1 MRSALAHCVAAK
13 DRGRGLRRARQ
24 CGQRIGQGSGAS
36 PLGRRQK
43 SVYISPMAMNWLQ
56 LLSARRFCS
65 DGSAEPDHGADEP
78 PLRTDFQR
86 DADRIIFSPAF
97 RRLKDKTQVFPLPEN
112 DLIHSRLTHST
123 EVAVV
128 GRSLGFAVGRELPA
142 RHPELAAIRREPGR
156 SWAQDLADVVAAACL
171 AHDIGN
177 PPFGHAGEDAI
188 ARYFSPAEPAAAL
201 PSLAALYQ
209 DALTPEQW
217 TDLSRFEG
225 NAQGFRILTRLHDER
240 NLGMRLTAATLGAFT
255 KYPCESTQAP
265 AALAADASSAWKKY
279 GVFQSE
285 RRIFHAVATELGL
298 LPAPGPALR
307 YCRHP
312 LAFLVEAA
320 DDISYR
326 ILDLEDGLRL
336 NLVPR
341 RKGIDALCE
350 IAKKTPRFVRPDD
363 EDHNDAVEHL
373 RARAIKQ
380 LIIEVYAVF
389 LDHEPAILAG
399 RYPGSLLDEVPSA
412 PQLAAIHELTK
423 TYCYRSRGVLEI
435 EIAGYHLIGALLHE
449 LIPAALKLP
458 QSRSPHEEK
467 LLSLLGT
474 PPAEPLAYERA
485 LRVTDYI
492 ASMTDGYAVTLYRRL
507 KGISLPGAGR

>member
-1 MRSALAHCVAAK
+1 M
-13 DRGRGLRRARQ
+13 
-24 CGQRIGQGSGAS
+24 
-36 PLGRRQK
+36 
-43 SVYISPMAMNWLQ
+43 
-56 LLSARRFCS
+56 
-65 DGSAEPDHGADEP
+65 
-78 PLRTDFQR
+78 RTDFQR
-86 DADRIIFSPAF
+86 DADRIIFSAAF

-142 RHPELAAIRREPGR
+142 RHPELAGTSRELAR

-188 ARYFSPAEPAAAL
+188 ARYFGAAEPLAEGPRRGELGGHSLTAA
-201 PSLAALYQ
+201 
-209 DALTPEQW
+209 QW
-217 TDLSRFEG
+217 ADLVRFEG

-255 KYPCESTQAP
+255 KYPCESGGDP
-265 AALAADASSAWKKY
+265 AAAAPSPPGGPSQCPSQWKKH
-279 GVFQSE
+279 GFFQSE
-285 RRIFHAVATELGL
+285 RRVFQAVAAELGL
-298 LPAPGPALR
+298 LPAPGPLLR

-341 RKGIDALCE
+341 HKGVDALCE

-363 EDHNDAVEHL
+363 FEQSGVVEQL

-389 LDHEPAILAG
+389 LDCEARILAG
-399 RYPGSLLDEVPSA
+399 RYPGCLLDEVPSA
-412 PQLAAIHELTK
+412 PQLEAIRQLTE

-435 EIAGYHLIGALLHE
+435 ELAGYHLIGALLHE
-449 LIPAALKLP
+449 FIPAAVKP
-458 QSRSPHEEK
+458 VAARSPHEDK
-467 LLSLLGT
+467 LLALLGM
-474 PPAEPLAYERA
+474 PPAESCPYERA

>member
-1 MRSALAHCVAAK
+1 
-13 DRGRGLRRARQ
+13 
-24 CGQRIGQGSGAS
+24 
-36 PLGRRQK
+36 
-43 SVYISPMAMNWLQ
+43 MNWLQ

-65 DGSAEPDHGADEP
+65 DGSAEPELGADEP
-78 PLRTDFQR
+78 PMRTDFQR

-142 RHPELAAIRREPGR
+142 RHPELLASSRELAR

-188 ARYFSPAEPAAAL
+188 ARYFGTAEPLSAEPQRGALGGHSLTAA
-201 PSLAALYQ
+201 
-209 DALTPEQW
+209 QW
-217 TDLSRFEG
+217 ADLVRFEG

-255 KYPCESTQAP
+255 KYPCESGADP
-265 AALAADASSAWKKY
+265 AAATTAGAPGSSSQSPSQSPSQCPSQWKKH
-279 GVFQSE
+279 GFFQSE
-285 RRIFHAVATELGL
+285 RRVFQAVADELGL
-298 LPAPGPALR
+298 LPAPGPLLR

-341 RKGIDALCE
+341 HKGIDALCE

-363 EDHNDAVEHL
+363 SEQGGAVEQL

-389 LDHEPAILAG
+389 LDCEARILAG
-399 RYPGSLLDEVPSA
+399 RYPGCLLDEVPSA
-412 PQLAAIHELTK
+412 PQLEAIRQLTE

-435 EIAGYHLIGALLHE
+435 ELAGYHLIGSLLHE
-449 LIPAALKLP
+449 FIPAAVKP
-458 QSRSPHEEK
+458 AAARSQHEDK
-467 LLSLLGT
+467 LLALLGM
-474 PPAEPLAYERA
+474 PPSESCPYERA

>member
-1 MRSALAHCVAAK
+1 
-13 DRGRGLRRARQ
+13 
-24 CGQRIGQGSGAS
+24 
-36 PLGRRQK
+36 
-43 SVYISPMAMNWLQ
+43 MNWLQ

-65 DGSAEPDHGADEP
+65 DGSAEPELGADEP
-78 PLRTDFQR
+78 PMRTDFQR

-142 RHPELAAIRREPGR
+142 RYPELAATSRGLAR

-188 ARYFSPAEPAAAL
+188 ARYFGNSDSAAEGPLLGELRGHRLTAA
-201 PSLAALYQ
+201 
-209 DALTPEQW
+209 QW
-217 TDLSRFEG
+217 ADLVRFEG

-255 KYPCESTQAP
+255 KYPCESGATP
-265 AALAADASSAWKKY
+265 AASEKGPGSPAPSHAPSPSQCPSQCPSQWKKH
-279 GVFQSE
+279 GFFQSE
-285 RRIFHAVATELGL
+285 RRVFQAVASELGL
-298 LPAPGPALR
+298 LPAPGPGLR

-341 RKGIDALCE
+341 HKGIDALCE

-363 EDHNDAVEHL
+363 SESGAVEQL

-389 LDHEPAILAG
+389 LDCEARILAG
-399 RYPGSLLDEVPSA
+399 RYPGCLLDEVPSA
-412 PQLAAIHELTK
+412 PQLEAIRQLTE

-435 EIAGYHLIGALLHE
+435 ELAGYHLIGALLHE
-449 LIPAALKLP
+449 FIPAAVKP
-458 QSRSPHEEK
+458 VAARSQHEDK
-467 LLSLLGT
+467 LLALLGM
-474 PPAEPLAYERA
+474 PPAEDCAYERA

>member
-1 MRSALAHCVAAK
+1 
-13 DRGRGLRRARQ
+13 
-24 CGQRIGQGSGAS
+24 
-36 PLGRRQK
+36 
-43 SVYISPMAMNWLQ
+43 MNWLQ

-65 DGSAEPDHGADEP
+65 DGSAEPELGADEP
-78 PLRTDFQR
+78 PMRTDFQR

-128 GRSLGFAVGRELPA
+128 GRSLGFAVGRQLPE
-142 RHPELAAIRREPGR
+142 RHPELLASSRELAR

-188 ARYFSPAEPAAAL
+188 ARYFGTTEPLGSRRGELGGYSLTAA
-201 PSLAALYQ
+201 
-209 DALTPEQW
+209 QW
-217 TDLSRFEG
+217 ADLVRFEG

-255 KYPCESTQAP
+255 KYPCESG
-265 AALAADASSAWKKY
+265 ADAAAAATPSTTRTSDSPTQCPSQWKKH
-279 GVFQSE
+279 GFFQSE
-285 RRIFHAVATELGL
+285 RRVFQAVADELGL
-298 LPAPGPALR
+298 LPAPGPLLR

-341 RKGIDALCE
+341 HKGVDALCE

-363 EDHNDAVEHL
+363 SEQGGAVEQL

-389 LDHEPAILAG
+389 LDCEARILAG
-399 RYPGSLLDEVPSA
+399 RYPGCLLDEVPSA
-412 PQLAAIHELTK
+412 PQLEAIRQLTE

-435 EIAGYHLIGALLHE
+435 ELAGYHLIGSLLHE
-449 LIPAALKLP
+449 FIPAAVKP
-458 QSRSPHEEK
+458 AAARSQHEEK
-467 LLSLLGT
+467 LLALLGM
-474 PPAEPLAYERA
+474 PPSESCPYERA

>member
-1 MRSALAHCVAAK
+1 
-13 DRGRGLRRARQ
+13 
-24 CGQRIGQGSGAS
+24 
-36 PLGRRQK
+36 
-43 SVYISPMAMNWLQ
+43 MAMNWLQ

-65 DGSAEPDHGADEP
+65 DGSAERVEGLDEP

-112 DLIHSRLTHST
+112 DLIHSRLTHSS

-142 RHPELAAIRREPGR
+142 RYPELAAVRREPGR

-188 ARYFSPAEPAAAL
+188 ARYFSAPDPGAAAQL
-201 PSLAALYQ
+201 QLLTELREHE
-209 DALTPEQW
+209 LTPEQW

-255 KYPCESTQAP
+255 KYPCESQVGP
-265 AALAADASSAWKKY
+265 PPPGPSPSSAWKKH

-285 RRIFHAVATELGL
+285 RRVFQAVATELGL
-298 LPAPGPALR
+298 IAAPGPALR

-341 RKGIDALCE
+341 HKGIDALCE
-350 IAKKTPRFVRPDD
+350 IAKKTPRFVRPSDA
-363 EDHNDAVEHL
+363 DHNDAVEHL

-380 LIIEVYAVF
+380 LIIEVYAAFV
-389 LDHEPAILAG
+389 DHEAAILEG

-412 PQLAAIHELTK
+412 PQLEAIRELTE

-435 EIAGYHLIGALLHE
+435 ELAGYHLIGALLHE
-449 LIPAALKLP
+449 FIPAAVKP
-458 QSRSPHEEK
+458 PERRSQHEAK
-467 LLSLLGT
+467 LLSLLGA

-507 KGISLPGAGR
+507 KGISLPGSGR

>member
-1 MRSALAHCVAAK
+1 
-13 DRGRGLRRARQ
+13 
-24 CGQRIGQGSGAS
+24 
-36 PLGRRQK
+36 
-43 SVYISPMAMNWLQ
+43 MNWPQ
-56 LLSARRFCS
+56 LLSARRFFT
-65 DGSAEPDHGADEP
+65 DGRPEPELAADEP
-78 PLRTDFQR
+78 PLRTAFQR

-112 DLIHSRLTHST
+112 DLVHSRLTHST

-128 GRSLGFAVGRELPA
+128 GRSLGFAVGREIPA
-142 RHPELAAIRREPGR
+142 RHRDIDVDRDREHGAAAERGEPRR

-188 ARYFSPAEPAAAL
+188 ARYFSAAEYAGELGPLRVQARPAQWAD
-201 PSLAALYQ
+201 LA
-209 DALTPEQW
+209 
-217 TDLSRFEG
+217 RFEG

-240 NLGMRLTAATLGAFT
+240 NHGMRLTAATLGAFT
-255 KYPCESTQAP
+255 KYPRESGGDLLAP
-265 AALAADASSAWKKY
+265 KPAGAGGGPGAAGEWKKY
-279 GVFQSE
+279 GFFQSE
-285 RRIFHAVATELGL
+285 RAVFQAIADELGL
-298 LPAPGPALR
+298 LPQPGAPLR

-312 LAFLVEAA
+312 LAYLVEAA

-341 RKGIDALCE
+341 HKGFDALCE
-350 IAKKTPRFVRPDD
+350 IAKKTVRFVRPDD
-363 EDHNDAVEHL
+363 SDSNDAIEHL

-380 LIIEVYAVF
+380 LIIEVHAVF
-389 LDHEPAILAG
+389 MDCEERILRGA
-399 RYPGSLLDEVPSA
+399 YPGSLLDEVPSF
-412 PQLAAIHELTK
+412 PQLEAIRELTQ

-435 EIAGYHLIGALLHE
+435 ELAGYHLIDALLHE
-449 LIPAALKLP
+449 FIPAAVKP
-458 QSRSPHEEK
+458 PAQRSRQEDK
-467 LLSLLGT
+467 LLALLGA
-474 PPAEPLAYERA
+474 PPMEDTAYERT

-507 KGISLPGAGR
+507 KGIALPGAGR

>member
-1 MRSALAHCVAAK
+1 MS
-13 DRGRGLRRARQ
+13 
-24 CGQRIGQGSGAS
+24 
-36 PLGRRQK
+36 
-43 SVYISPMAMNWLQ
+43 MNWPQ
-56 LLSARRFCS
+56 LLSARRFRS
-65 DGSAEPDHGADEP
+65 DGSPEPDLGADEP
-78 PLRTDFQR
+78 PMRTDFQR

-128 GRSLGFAVGRELPA
+128 GRSLGFAVGRAIPS
-142 RHPELAAIRREPGR
+142 RHPEVAKADGGASR

-177 PPFGHAGEDAI
+177 PPFGHSGEDAI
-188 ARYFSPAEPAAAL
+188 ARYFSAPEHAAELGELGELRAANL
-201 PSLAALYQ
+201 SP
-209 DALTPEQW
+209 W
-217 TDLSRFEG
+217 TDLVRFEG

-255 KYPCESTQAP
+255 KYPRGSADDEP
-265 AALAADASSAWKKY
+265 AASGRCPAQWKKH
-279 GVFQSE
+279 GFFQSE
-285 RRIFHAVATELGL
+285 RPVFEAVAAELGL
-298 LPAPGPALR
+298 LRAPGPALR

-341 RKGIDALCE
+341 HKGIEALCE

-363 EDHNDAVEHL
+363 DDHNDAVEHL

-380 LIIEVYAVF
+380 LIIEVHAAF
-389 LDHEPAILAG
+389 LDCEASILRG
-399 RYPGSLLDEVPSA
+399 DYLGSLLDEVPSA
-412 PQLAAIHELTK
+412 PQLEAIRELTE

-435 EIAGYHLIGALLHE
+435 ELAGYHLIGALLHE
-449 LIPAALKLP
+449 FIPAAVKP
-458 QSRSPHEEK
+458 TAERSKHEEK
-467 LLSLLGT
+467 LLALLGT
-474 PPAEPLAYERA
+474 PACQPSAYERA

-492 ASMTDGYAVTLYRRL
+492 ASMTDSSAVTLYRRL

>member
-1 MRSALAHCVAAK
+1 
-13 DRGRGLRRARQ
+13 
-24 CGQRIGQGSGAS
+24 
-36 PLGRRQK
+36 
-43 SVYISPMAMNWLQ
+43 MNWLQ

-65 DGSAEPDHGADEP
+65 DGSAEPELGADEP
-78 PLRTDFQR
+78 PMRTDFQR

-142 RHPELAAIRREPGR
+142 RHPQLAATSRELGR

-188 ARYFSPAEPAAAL
+188 ARYFGAAVQPAAGSRRGEL
-201 PSLAALYQ
+201 DGHSLTAAQ
-209 DALTPEQW
+209 RA
-217 TDLSRFEG
+217 DLVRFEG

-255 KYPCESTQAP
+255 KYPCESGAEPEAP
-265 AALAADASSAWKKY
+265 ADPPGSPTPSPSQWKKH
-279 GVFQSE
+279 GFFQSE
-285 RRIFHAVATELGL
+285 RRVFQAVADELGL
-298 LPAPGPALR
+298 LPAPGPLLR

-341 RKGIDALCE
+341 HKGIDALCE
-350 IAKKTPRFVRPDD
+350 IAKKTPRFVRPDESD
-363 EDHNDAVEHL
+363 SGAVEQL

-389 LDHEPAILAG
+389 LNCEARILAG
-399 RYPGSLLDEVPSA
+399 RYPGCLLDEVPSA
-412 PQLAAIHELTK
+412 PQLEAIRQLTE

-435 EIAGYHLIGALLHE
+435 ELAGYHLIGALLHE
-449 LIPAALKLP
+449 FIPAAVKP
-458 QSRSPHEEK
+458 AAARSQHEDK
-467 LLSLLGT
+467 LLALLGM
-474 PPAEPLAYERA
+474 PPSESCPYERA

>member
-1 MRSALAHCVAAK
+1 
-13 DRGRGLRRARQ
+13 
-24 CGQRIGQGSGAS
+24 
-36 PLGRRQK
+36 
-43 SVYISPMAMNWLQ
+43 MNWLQ

-65 DGSAEPDHGADEP
+65 DGSAEPELGADEP
-78 PLRTDFQR
+78 PMRTDFQR

-142 RHPELAAIRREPGR
+142 RHPQLAATSRELGR

-188 ARYFSPAEPAAAL
+188 ARYFGAAVQPAAGSRRGEL
-201 PSLAALYQ
+201 DGHSLTAAQ
-209 DALTPEQW
+209 RA
-217 TDLSRFEG
+217 DLVRFEG

-255 KYPCESTQAP
+255 KYPCESGADPEAP
-265 AALAADASSAWKKY
+265 ADPPGSPTPSPSQWKKH
-279 GVFQSE
+279 GFFQSE
-285 RRIFHAVATELGL
+285 RRVFQAVADELGL
-298 LPAPGPALR
+298 LPAPGPLLR

-341 RKGIDALCE
+341 HKGIDALCE
-350 IAKKTPRFVRPDD
+350 IAKKTPRFVRPDESD
-363 EDHNDAVEHL
+363 SGAVEQL

-389 LDHEPAILAG
+389 LDCEARILAG
-399 RYPGSLLDEVPSA
+399 RYPGCLLDEVPSA
-412 PQLAAIHELTK
+412 PQLEAIRQLTE
-423 TYCYRSRGVLEI
+423 TCCYRSRGVLEI
-435 EIAGYHLIGALLHE
+435 ELAGYHLIGALLHE
-449 LIPAALKLP
+449 FIPAAVKP
-458 QSRSPHEEK
+458 AAARSQHEDK
-467 LLSLLGT
+467 LLALLGM
-474 PPAEPLAYERA
+474 PPSESCPYERA

>member
-1 MRSALAHCVAAK
+1 
-13 DRGRGLRRARQ
+13 
-24 CGQRIGQGSGAS
+24 
-36 PLGRRQK
+36 
-43 SVYISPMAMNWLQ
+43 MNWLQ

-65 DGSAEPDHGADEP
+65 DGSAEPELGADEP
-78 PLRTDFQR
+78 PMRTDFQR

-142 RHPELAAIRREPGR
+142 RHPQLAATSRELAR

-188 ARYFSPAEPAAAL
+188 ARYFGAAVQPAAGSRRGEL
-201 PSLAALYQ
+201 GGHSLTAA
-209 DALTPEQW
+209 QW
-217 TDLSRFEG
+217 ADLVRFEG

-255 KYPCESTQAP
+255 KYPCESGADPEAP
-265 AALAADASSAWKKY
+265 ADPPGSPSQCPSQWKKH
-279 GVFQSE
+279 GFFQSE
-285 RRIFHAVATELGL
+285 RRVFQAVANELGL
-298 LPAPGPALR
+298 LPAPGPLLR

-341 RKGIDALCE
+341 HKGIDALCE
-350 IAKKTPRFVRPDD
+350 IAKKTPRFVRPDESD
-363 EDHNDAVEHL
+363 SGAVEQL

-380 LIIEVYAVF
+380 LIIEVYAAF
-389 LDHEPAILAG
+389 LDCEARILAG
-399 RYPGSLLDEVPSA
+399 RYPGCLLDEVPSA
-412 PQLAAIHELTK
+412 PQLEAIRQLTE
-423 TYCYRSRGVLEI
+423 TCCYRSRGVLEI
-435 EIAGYHLIGALLHE
+435 ELAGYHLIGALLHE
-449 LIPAALKLP
+449 FIPAAVKP
-458 QSRSPHEEK
+458 AATRSQHEDK
-467 LLSLLGT
+467 LLALLGM
-474 PPAEPLAYERA
+474 PPSESCPYERA